1 MSARRRFTLWLV
13 LVAGV
18 VIAGR
23 LNMFRRFD
31 RPVRCSDGHLFTT
44 IWIPGASL
52 KAVRLGRRRVQR
64 CPVGGHWT
72 MVTSIDSQNAC
83 AADLEVA
90 ASTHDLKVP

>member
-1 MSARRRFTLWLV
+1 MIARRRFTIWLMI
-13 LVAGV
+13 VAGV

-31 RPVRCSDGHLFTT
+31 RPVRCRDGHLFTT

-52 KAVRLGRRRVQR
+52 KAIRLGTRRVQR
-64 CPVGGHWT
+64 CPVGGHWA
-72 MVTSIDSQNAC
+72 MVMRIDPQTAS

-90 ASTHDLKVP
+90 ASRHDVKVP